1 VADELRSAKVALQKR
16 KEGSLMP
23 TSAQRLALS
32 MTKSGSSV
40 QVNVSSNSPRFLW
53 IKAIR
58 VSLRGGGQQQ
68 AWTFREGDSQQG
80 FWGGRN
86 GLLDP
91 GSGSALFVEIP
102 NVAWASQGEAEAAFV
117 ELSSLKSNTFKSN

>member
-1 VADELRSAKVALQKR
+1 
-16 KEGSLMP
+16 MP
-23 TSAQRLALS
+23 NSTQPLALT

-58 VSLRGGGQQQ
+58 VSLRGSGQQG

-80 FWGGRN
+80 FCGGRS

-91 GSGSALFVEIP
+91 GSGAALFVEVP
-102 NVAWASQGEAEAAFV
+102 NVAWASQGAAEAAFV
-117 ELSSLKSNTFKSN
+117 ELSSLKSDQLKSN

>member
-1 VADELRSAKVALQKR
+1 
-16 KEGSLMP
+16 MP
-23 TSAQRLALS
+23 NSNQPLALT

-40 QVNVSSNSPRFLW
+40 QVNISSNSPRFLW

-58 VSLRGGGQQQ
+58 VSLRGGGQQA

-80 FWGGRN
+80 FCGGRN

-91 GSGSALFVEIP
+91 GSGSALFAEIP
-102 NVAWASQGEAEAAFV
+102 NVLWASQGEAEAAFV
-117 ELSSLKSNTFKSN
+117 ELSSLKSDRFRSN